1 MVSKGKNRRVT
12 LSILLTISLLATALL
27 TSGMI
32 LAQETDP
39 TATPAEAT
47 PTEVP
52 TATPT
57 VVPTEEPIVV
67 PTEEPIVV
75 PTEEPI
81 VIPTETPTVVPTEE
95 PIVIPTET
103 PTVVPTPTELPVELA
118 PLKMQ
123 KGREVVPDQ
132 YIVVYKKNV
141 SASSNKK
148 SIQADIAAKGGK
160 VKFIY
165 DAVLNGYSAYLPP
178 EALKKVRANPAV
190 EYVEADGVVSIS
202 DDETGDG
209 EIGAETTQNSAT
221 WGLDRVDQRSLPLN
235 TKYIYN
241 TTASSVHVYVIDT
254 GILYTHSLFG
264 GRATKGFDAW
274 GGTGIDCHGH
284 GTHVAGTIGS
294 STYGIA
300 KSVKLHGVRVLD
312 CDGSGSDSTVIDGM
326 DWVANNR
333 ILPAVANMSLGGGAS
348 ASLDTAVNYL
358 ISHSVTV
365 VVAAGNDDWDAC
377 YYSPARVPNAITVG
391 AIDEYDYR
399 SYFSNW
405 GTCLDL
411 FAPGSDITST
421 WIGSSNTAT
430 NTISG
435 TSMASPHVAGVAALY
450 LQTHPGASPA
460 TVASA
465 IKNGAS
471 TGKVYDPYG
480 SPNRLL
486 YSLVTSAPPST
497 SPNPIS
503 PSGVGKDRTPTYKW
517 SKITGAT
524 KYQYQVFKGST
535 KVIDKVITTSGC
547 TSTYCSNTPTT
558 SRADY
563 TYKWH
568 VRAYKSGAWGAY
580 SAYKTFYIANAF
592 SSSFNGSMTGWA
604 KKAGAAW
611 GKTSTAMY
619 TNGLT
624 NKWSSAYRLNSIYD
638 KFTYTAKV
646 KRENDTYSANYLVV
660 RGGSSVD
667 SYDYQW
673 YPDYIFG
680 YANTGRYSIWKVDST
695 GYETALQTWT
705 ASPKIVKYGLNT
717 LKVYGSGSTFKFYIN
732 GTLVKTVTNSIF
744 TKGYVGFQMYKQ
756 STSGK
761 FLVDS
766 ASVTIPTTSALD
778 ADTVSA
784 EQEALNQAAMK
795 AGVKGSPKGNF
806 VE

>member
-12 LSILLTISLLATALL
+12 LSILLTISLLATTLL

-39 TATPAEAT
+39 AATPAEAT

-52 TATPT
+52 TATPAEAT
-57 VVPTEEPIVV
+57 PTGVPTA
-67 PTEEPIVV
+67 TPIVV

-95 PIVIPTET
+95 PTLIPTMT
-103 PTVVPTPTELPVELA
+103 PTMEPTPTELPVELA

-209 EIGAETTQNSAT
+209 EIGAESTQNGAT

-274 GGTGIDCHGH
+274 GGSGIDCHGH
-284 GTHVAGTIGS
+284 GTHVSGTIGS
-294 STYGIA
+294 TTYGIA
-300 KSVKLHGVRVLD
+300 KGVKLHGVRVLD
-312 CDGSGSDSTVIDGM
+312 CYGSGTDSTVIAGM

-365 VVAAGNDDWDAC
+365 VVAAGNDDYDAC

-391 AIDEYDYR
+391 ATDKYDYR

-411 FAPGSDITST
+411 FAPGTDIKST
-421 WIGSSNTAT
+421 WFTSSTAT

-471 TGKVYDPYG
+471 TGKVSDPGTG

-486 YSLVTSAPPST
+486 YSLLSIGKP

-580 SAYKTFYIANAF
+580 SAYKDFNIANAF

-638 KFTYTAKV
+638 KFTFTAKV
-646 KRENDTYSANYLVV
+646 KREADTNSANYLVV

-680 YANTGRYSIWKVDST
+680 YANDGYYSIWKLDST
-695 GYETALQTWT
+695 GYATALQTWT
-705 ASPKIVKYGLNT
+705 YTSKIAKKDWNT
-717 LKVYGSGSTFKFYIN
+717 LKVYGNGTTFKFYIN
-732 GTLVKTVTNSIF
+732 GTLVKTITNSIY